1 MRDSV
6 KYTSRAGAGWGTELL
21 VMFVF
26 GFLVATILWLGL
38 WFFLARPAEAG
49 ELRAKEAAL
58 QAKEAALGDKE
69 TALLNCVA
77 AKDQRDELRDK
88 LQAEN
93 KQIDTK
99 LKEVLK
105 GWGNCIRGKS
115 APEAQEK
122 PKPNTP

>member
-58 QAKEAALGDKE
+58 QAKES
-69 TALLNCVA
+69 ALLNCVA
-77 AKDQRDELRDK
+77 AKDQCDELRDK
-88 LQAEN
+88 LQAGN

-105 GWGNCIRGKS
+105 GWGELHPG
-115 APEAQEK
+115 
-122 PKPNTP
+122 